1 MVGSIK
7 GVSAPVAPP
16 LYPLKR
22 HRDSSIRTD
31 MRSGNSQCEGSRL
44 RVRLTSR
51 TASAPDAHQLGTGRR
66 RCRTAWLKEALSNA
80 SRQGRGGPPKKGQL
94 VEGCCE
100 RGQQGRWMPVE
111 LACRAGQ
118 SRRANRRAQPH
129 SPSWP
134 RLKRRPLL
142 LCLWLTKRR
151 LQAQENCCPAKAT
164 GDGRGPWALAI
175 AAGRGQTSRR
185 AGCRAAIKQ
194 PAVR

>member
-1 MVGSIK
+1 LKLVSGDVMVGSIK
-7 GVSAPVAPP
+7 GVFAPVAPP

-22 HRDSSIRTD
+22 RRDSSVRTD

-100 RGQQGRWMPVE
+100 RGQQGRWMPVDGAPIGE
-111 LACRAGQ
+111 L
-118 SRRANRRAQPH
+118 SRTRR
-129 SPSWP
+129 
-134 RLKRRPLL
+134 R
-142 LCLWLTKRR
+142 
-151 LQAQENCCPAKAT
+151 
-164 GDGRGPWALAI
+164 GRD
-175 AAGRGQTSRR
+175 
-185 AGCRAAIKQ
+185 
-194 PAVR
+194 